1 MILPTIKRV
10 RVIEFEDEMDR
21 IEMYLETIT
30 ACPTMGYDPV
40 ATMPA
45 EKGFGADWVRTVLK
59 LEPEIVNLH
68 EGNKARDGWI
78 RRHT

>member
-1 MILPTIKRV
+1 M
-10 RVIEFEDEMDR
+10 IEFEDEMDR

-45 EKGFGADWVRTVLK
+45 EKGLYADWVAVLK